1 MSNIQRFRPSA
12 KTTKP
17 TKAREIAL
25 VIYPDFQVLSLALST
40 VFEMANETAAHTA
53 YHVTLYSV
61 SGGLVRSSLGFLIQ
75 TERLPKRLRRV
86 DTIIVAGNNEFMPG
100 NETLVKFLRANA
112 SAARRVAGTCTAAR
126 FLAQAGLLDGRR
138 ATTHW
143 FFAEEFRRHY
153 PEVTIEE
160 DRIFIEDGP
169 VWTSAGMTAGIDLA
183 IALVEKDLGA
193 EIARVVAKKLVV
205 YHRRAGGQSQ
215 HSVLLD
221 LSPKSDRI
229 QRAVTF
235 AQANL
240 QKILSVERLAEA
252 ASLSLRQFNRLFRK
266 ETGASPAVALER
278 LRVESARLLMES
290 GSHSLDEIA
299 AETGFGERE
308 RMRRAFLR
316 AFGQSPQA
324 IRRVTRSQVVA
335 I

>member
-1 MSNIQRFRPSA
+1 M
-12 KTTKP
+12 
-17 TKAREIAL
+17 REMAL

-40 VFEMANETAAHTA
+40 VFEMANETAGHTA

-61 SGGLVRSSLGFLIQ
+61 SGGLVRSSLGFSIQ

-86 DTIIVAGNNEFMPG
+86 DTIVVAGNNEFMPG

-112 SAARRVAGTCTAAR
+112 SAVRRVAATCTAAR

-143 FFAEEFRRHY
+143 FFAEEFRRQY
-153 PEVTIEE
+153 PEVTIEA

-193 EIARVVAKKLVV
+193 AIARVVAKKLVV

-221 LSPKSDRI
+221 LAPKSDRI

-235 AQANL
+235 AKANL
-240 QKILSVERLAEA
+240 PKILSVEQLAVA

-266 ETGASPAVALER
+266 ETGASPAAALER
-278 LRVESARLLMES
+278 LRVEAARLLMES

-324 IRRVTRSQVVA
+324 IRRVMRAQVVA